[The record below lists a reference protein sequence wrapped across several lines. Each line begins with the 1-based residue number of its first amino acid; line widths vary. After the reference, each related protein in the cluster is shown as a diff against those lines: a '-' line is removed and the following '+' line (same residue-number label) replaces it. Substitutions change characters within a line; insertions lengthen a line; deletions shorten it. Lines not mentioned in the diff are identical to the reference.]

1 MSTSIKINTLKKG
14 LILTRNFI
22 VKQSPIILTIAGVTG
37 VLTTI
42 GLAVKATTEAQK
54 LIEQKKIEEE
64 MEVDEKLTIEETVK
78 TAWKPYVPVAISAGL
93 TIAAIIGS
101 SAINEKRKAALAG
114 LYALSE
120 TALKEY
126 QEKIEEKGGTKL
138 LGQIKDEINADKV
151 REDIPPF
158 EPDEVVVGKCLVK
171 DRLSGRIFMS
181 SMQELRA
188 AANDINEGILGGDM
202 IASLNDFYNIIGLDD
217 IDLGV
222 ECGWNLERLC
232 RPYFTSTITSD
243 GRPILVM
250 DWDKNGAPF
259 SAYRDI

>member
-1 MSTSIKINTLKKG
+1 MSIKTSAIKKG

-22 VKQSPIILTIAGVTG
+22 VKQSPIILTVAAVGGV
-37 VLTTI
+37 VTTI
-42 GLAVKATTEAQK
+42 GLAVKAGTEAQK
-54 LIEQKKIEEE
+54 LIEKKKVEEN
-64 MEVDEKLTIEETVK
+64 MQVDEKLTIEETVK
-78 TAWKPYVPVAISAGL
+78 TAWKPFVPVAISGGL
-93 TIAAIIGS
+93 TIAAIVGS

-120 TALKEY
+120 TALQEY
-126 QEKIEEKGGTKL
+126 QEKIEGVGGKKL
-138 LGQIKDEINADKV
+138 LEQIKDEVNGEKV
-151 REDIPPF
+151 VEDRIPF
-158 EPDEVVVGKCLVK
+158 EPDEVVVGKCIVK

-188 AANDINEGILGGDM
+188 AANDINESILGGDM
-202 IASLNDFYNIIGLDD
+202 LASLNDFYNIIGLDD

-250 DWDKNGAPF
+250 DWDKNGAPI
-259 SAYRDI
+259 STYRDI